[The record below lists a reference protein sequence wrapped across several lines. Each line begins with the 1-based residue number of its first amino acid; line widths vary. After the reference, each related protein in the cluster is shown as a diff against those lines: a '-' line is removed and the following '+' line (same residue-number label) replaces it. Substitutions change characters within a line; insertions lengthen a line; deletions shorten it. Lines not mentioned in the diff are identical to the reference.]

1 MTKIADLK
9 KGESISLEKLSK
21 EEHKTLPPSRW
32 TETKLI
38 SELED
43 KNIGRPS
50 TFSSIVSLIQDRGYV
65 KKKGTQ
71 LYPTPLG
78 FAVSRILSAKFPQFT
93 AYDYTSQM
101 EDQLED
107 IIDGKQDRVNFLK
120 SFWNG
125 TNGFEK
131 TLETILNNIDFK
143 EIEQYSRIDL
153 HNGYSIK
160 YNRFGTF
167 LQDDNGQPNDKG
179 FLPSVKLDDDID
191 VWDYREAQV
200 CQDLLK
206 NAGNYTNGANKL
218 GTLTIG
224 EYKGWEVSIKE
235 GRYGKYVQAVSAD
248 PKAKPVNHSLDKE
261 TDVDSLTLADI
272 EPLFAEVK
280 LPRTLNTQF
289 FVGIGKRG
297 PWIGFKKTPK
307 SRKAEFKPLPAEY
320 DPRTISLAE
329 AKKVWED
336 HNK

>member
-38 SELED
+38 SELEE

-78 FAVSRILSAKFPQFT
+78 FAVARILSAKFPRFT
-93 AYDYTSQM
+93 AYDYTSLM
-101 EDQLED
+101 EEELDD
-107 IIDGKQDRVNFLK
+107 IINGKQDRINFLK
-120 SFWNG
+120 SFWEG

-131 TLETILNNIDFK
+131 TLENILKNIDYK
-143 EIEQYSRIDL
+143 EIEEYSRIDL

-160 YNRFGTF
+160 YNRFGVF
-167 LQDDNGQPNDKG
+167 LQDDNGKPNDKG

-191 VWDYREAQV
+191 VWDYREAKV
-200 CQDLLK
+200 CKELLK
-206 NAGNYTNGANKL
+206 NSTNYSNAENKL
-218 GTLTIG
+218 GVLTTG
-224 EYKGWEVSIKE
+224 EYKGWTVSVRE
-235 GRYGKYVQAVSAD
+235 GRYGKFVQAVSD
-248 PKAKPVNHSLDKE
+248 NPKNKPVNHSLDKNIDIE
-261 TDVDSLTLADI
+261 SLTIKDV

-280 LPRTLNTQF
+280 LPRTLSQQF

-297 PWIGFKKTPK
+297 PWVGFKKTPK